1 MEGFIML
8 APYTR
13 RNHSLWDPWSDLER
27 SFLGSSGMAEFK
39 TDIRDTGDSYTLEA
53 DLPGVKKEDIAIDLT
68 EGTLTITAQR
78 HSEYEKKDK
87 KDGYVRC
94 ERSYGSFSR
103 SFDTTGIDTENIK
116 ASYND
121 GVLTLT
127 LPKQQAQ
134 ASGSRRLAIE

>member
-1 MEGFIML
+1 ML
-8 APYTR
+8 APYTK

-27 SFLGSSGMAEFK
+27 SFFGSSGMAEFK

-68 EGTLTITAQR
+68 ESTLTITAQR

>member
-1 MEGFIML
+1 ML

>member
-1 MEGFIML
+1 ML
-8 APYTR
+8 APYTK
-13 RNHSLWDPWSDLER
+13 RNHSIWDPFADWSAMER
-27 SFLGSSGMAEFK
+27 SFFGGSGMAEFK

-53 DLPGVKKEDIAIDLT
+53 DLPGVKKEDIAIDLSD
-68 EGTLTITAQR
+68 GTLTITAQR
-78 HSEYEKKDK
+78 HSEFEQKDK
-87 KDGYVRC
+87 KGDYVRC

-134 ASGSRRLAIE
+134 IPTTKRLAID